1 MPRLSRVEISGFK
14 SIERM
19 SLELSDVNV
28 LIGANGA
35 GKSNLVLFF
44 RAVKELAGGGL
55 QLFVGTS
62 GGANGLLHYGAKATP
77 RFVGTLQF
85 DASMRYA
92 MYLDFAEPDSLAFVG
107 EDIPKL
113 LGEERPMEYHLVA
126 GGGYRESALEQSASK
141 GNAAAQAILDAL
153 RGIHVFHFNDTSRES
168 RVRRSCYL
176 HDNRHLARDGGNLAA
191 VLYRMKMTQATAYDR
206 TVRTIQQILPWFGG
220 FRLEPL
226 TLNPNNIQLD
236 WQERGSDFLFG
247 PHQLPDGALR
257 AMALVTLLL
266 QPTEYLPSVIVI
278 DEPELGL
285 HPHALTILAALVKG
299 AAVQA
304 QVVLATQS
312 VALLEQF
319 EPQDVVVVDREHGA
333 STFSRL
339 DPEKLKDW
347 LEEYSLGELWEKNV
361 IGGGPV

>member
-35 GKSNLVLFF
+35 GKSNLLFF
-44 RAVKELAGGGL
+44 FRMLKEIAGGVL
-55 QLFVGTS
+55 PLFVATS
-62 GGANGLLHYGAKATP
+62 GGADGILYYGAKRTQQIVATLHFDSSTQYTARLQRADP
-77 RFVGTLQF
+77 DTLVFSGEEIPLSHGTGTALEHHQVVGTGTE
-85 DASMRYA
+85 
-92 MYLDFAEPDSLAFVG
+92 EPVL
-107 EDIPKL
+107 
-113 LGEERPMEYHLVA
+113 ERAAQE
-126 GGGYRESALEQSASK
+126 
-141 GNAAAQAILDAL
+141 GNVTAQAILDTL

-266 QPTEYLPSVIVI
+266 QPTEYLPSIIVI
-278 DEPELGL
+278 DEPDLGL
-285 HPHALTILAALVKG
+285 HPQAISVLAALVKG
-299 AAVQA
+299 ASHSC
-304 QVVLATQS
+304 QVILSTQS
-312 VALLEQF
+312 VSLLDQF
-319 EPQDVVVVDREHGA
+319 DPEHVVVVEREGGQ
-333 STFSRL
+333 STFRRL
-339 DPEKLKDW
+339 DAESLKEW
-347 LEEYSLGELWEKNV
+347 LDDYSLGELWEKNV
-361 IGGGPV
+361 IGGGPY